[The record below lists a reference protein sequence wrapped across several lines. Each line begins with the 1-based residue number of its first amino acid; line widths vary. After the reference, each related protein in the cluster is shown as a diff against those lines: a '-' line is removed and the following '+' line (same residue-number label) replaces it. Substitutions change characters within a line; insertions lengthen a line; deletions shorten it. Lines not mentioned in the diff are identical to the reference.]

1 MIMILSCSV
10 GTFCGV
16 FRRQALDR
24 GAILMKVDRIV
35 TGTFVNDKI
44 VTGK

>member
-1 MIMILSCSV
+1 MMMFLSYSV

-35 TGTFVNDKI
+35 TGTYVNDKI
-44 VTGK
+44 GTGK